1 MLGAMTA
8 FRYRLRVRYGE
19 CDAQKIVYNARYGE
33 YVDLA
38 ATEFL
43 RAVWG
48 DAMFGGGFDYR
59 LVKQVIEWRAPAR
72 WDDVVEIA
80 VSSGGIGTSSFSL
93 AMTLRVLG
101 ADQPAVTAETTYVLV
116 AEVAQTKL
124 AMPDD
129 LRARLV
135 AGATDVLI
143 DHAGSTAALRGAAPH
158 GSRDT
163 HDVAGPART
172 AETE

>member
-1 MLGAMTA
+1 MTA

-80 VSSGGIGTSSFSL
+80 VASGRIGTSSFSL
-93 AMTLRVLG
+93 AMELRVLG
-101 ADQPAVTAETTYVLV
+101 AAQPAVTAETTYVLV
-116 AEVAQTKL
+116 AEREQTKL
-124 AMPDD
+124 AVPEN
-129 LRARLV
+129 LRARLL
-135 AGATDVLI
+135 AGATGVVI
-143 DHAGSTAALRGAAPH
+143 DHAGSDAAPRGAATR
-158 GSRDT
+158 G
-163 HDVAGPART
+163 
-172 AETE
+172 TE

>member
-1 MLGAMTA
+1 MTA
-8 FRYRLRVRYGE
+8 FRYRLRVRYSE

-72 WDDVVEIA
+72 WDDVLEIA
-80 VSSGGIGTSSFSL
+80 VASGRIGTTSFSL
-93 AMTLRVLG
+93 AMELRVLG
-101 ADQPAVTAETTYVLV
+101 AAQPAATAETTYVLV
-116 AEVAQTKL
+116 AEREQTKL
-124 AMPDD
+124 AMPPD
-129 LRARLV
+129 LRARLL
-135 AGATDVLI
+135 AGATGVVI
-143 DHAGSTAALRGAAPH
+143 DHAGSDAAPRGAASS
-158 GSRDT
+158 GM
-163 HDVAGPART
+163 
-172 AETE
+172 E

>member
-1 MLGAMTA
+1 MTA

-80 VSSGGIGTSSFSL
+80 VASGRIGTSSFSL
-93 AMTLRVLG
+93 AMELRVLG
-101 ADQPAVTAETTYVLV
+101 AAQPAVTAETTYVLV
-116 AEVAQTKL
+116 AEREQTKL
-124 AMPDD
+124 AVPED
-129 LRARLV
+129 LRARLL
-135 AGATDVLI
+135 AGATGVVI
-143 DHAGSTAALRGAAPH
+143 DHAGSDAAPRGAATR
-158 GSRDT
+158 G
-163 HDVAGPART
+163 
-172 AETE
+172 TE

>member
-1 MLGAMTA
+1 MT
-8 FRYRLRVRYGE
+8 FRYRLRVRYSE
-19 CDAQKIVYNARYGE
+19 CDAQKIVYNARYAE

-72 WDDVVEIA
+72 WDDVLEIS
-80 VSSGGIGTSSFSL
+80 VTSGRLGTSSFSL
-93 AMTLRVLG
+93 AMDLRVLG
-101 ADQPAVTAETTYVLV
+101 AATPGATAETTYVLV

-124 AMPDD
+124 AIPDE

-135 AGATDVLI
+135 AGAADTLV
-143 DHAGSTAALRGAAPH
+143 DHAGSTAAPGGAAR
-158 GSRDT
+158 G
-163 HDVAGPART
+163 G
-172 AETE
+172 TE

>member
-1 MLGAMTA
+1 MLAAMT
-8 FRYRLRVRYGE
+8 FRYRLRVRYSE

-43 RAVWG
+43 RAVWN

-72 WDDVVEIA
+72 WDDVLEIA
-80 VSSGGIGTSSFSL
+80 VASGRIGTTSFSL

-101 ADQPAVTAETTYVLV
+101 ADAPVVTAETTYVLV
-116 AEVAQTKL
+116 AEVTQTKL

-129 LRARLV
+129 LRHRLV
-135 AGATDVLI
+135 AGAADVLI
-143 DHAGSTAALRGAAPH
+143 DHAGSTGPVFGSAPASTP
-158 GSRDT
+158 GST
-163 HDVAGPART
+163 T
-172 AETE
+172 